1 MKNSCKNINLFD
13 DNGLQQLVEQLKKGS
28 YKAFDALYKTC
39 FDLLYGYVFRLLR
52 SHESTQ
58 EVVQNTFVKI
68 WLNREKLD
76 SNLSFKAYLFKIA
89 KNDIMDGLRK
99 SVSNPVFEDYLSY
112 CNHEKMAIHAEQ
124 EFDIDLFNLLL
135 NKAKSKLSPRQA
147 EVFVLI
153 KEDGLTPAETA
164 RKLSL
169 PEQVV
174 YNYLSQALSIVR
186 NEMKEMVPFFIL
198 FFF

>member
-1 MKNSCKNINLFD
+1 MQNL
-13 DNGLQQLVEQLKKGS
+13 VKQLKKGS

-39 FDLLYGYVFRLLR
+39 FDLLYGYVFRLVR

-76 SNLSFKAYLFKIA
+76 INLSFKAYLFKIA

-99 SVSNPVFEDYLSY
+99 SASNPVFEDYLSY
-112 CNHEKMAIHAEQ
+112 CNHEKMTIHAEQ
-124 EFDIDLFNLLL
+124 EFDIDMFNLLL

-147 EVFVLI
+147 EVFGLI
-153 KEDGLTPAETA
+153 KEDGLTPNEAA
-164 RKLSL
+164 QKLSL

-174 YNYLSQALSIVR
+174 YNYLSQALSILRV
-186 NEMKEMVPFFIL
+186 EMKQMAPFFIL